1 MKELS
6 ILELFILSCIDRGCT
21 TPYLM
26 QREGGLSLGATSPT
40 LPRLAKLGLV
50 RRATEKTS
58 RNRPRHEYSLTSEGK
73 QQVKL
78 GWRTHLDAPVP
89 PADLDA
95 LLRLLDM
102 AMHNGASTSELT
114 EVVNRAARSRASMAE
129 RVSLEAAELQL
140 PQSVSY
146 RSAKVKLDS
155 IRYRAEADG
164 LSALASEIGRTS
176 TVRKSKPRK

>member
-6 ILELFILSCIDRGCT
+6 ILELFILSCIDRGLT

-40 LPRLAKLGLV
+40 LPKLVKLGLV
-50 RRATEKTS
+50 RRTTEKTS
-58 RNRPRHEYSLTSEGK
+58 RNRPRHDYSLTSEGK
-73 QQVKL
+73 QQVKR
-78 GWRTHLDAPVP
+78 GWRTHLDAPAP

-102 AMHNGASTSELT
+102 AIYNGASTSAITELVT
-114 EVVNRAARSRASMAE
+114 RAARSRANMAE
-129 RVSLEAAELQL
+129 RVSLEVAEVQ
-140 PQSVSY
+140 PAQSVSY

-164 LSALASEIGRTS
+164 LNALASEIGRTG
-176 TVRKSKPRK
+176 TVRNPKPRK